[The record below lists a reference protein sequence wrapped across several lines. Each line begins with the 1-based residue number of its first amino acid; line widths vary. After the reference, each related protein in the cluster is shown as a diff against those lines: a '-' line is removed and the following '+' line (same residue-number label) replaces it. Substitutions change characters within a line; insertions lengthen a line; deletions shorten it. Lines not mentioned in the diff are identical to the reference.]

1 MLNDQI
7 KKKISDQ
14 KHRVDIF
21 LAHAIKSLFFQERRE
36 NICPLFKFGS
46 NCLFFKINKIL
57 FDFFINQASFFYPLK

>member
-46 NCLFFKINKIL
+46 NCLFLKLIKFYLIFSLTKPP
-57 FDFFINQASFFYPLK
+57 FFIH

>member
-21 LAHAIKSLFFQERRE
+21 LAHAIKSLFFQEERRE
-36 NICPLFKFGS
+36 NIFPLFKFGS
-46 NCLFFKINKIL
+46 NYLFFKINKNL
-57 FDFFINQASFFYPLK
+57 VLKIYFLIKTT